1 MSDSALLDLVNTVA
15 DGGPSYTAVPADKVA
30 EIGSES
36 FLPGWRVE
44 TIPTASATLQQIVK
58 TFKFEDFRH
67 ALDFAGDLADDCD
80 AAAHHPAEIDIAYN
94 KVAVALSTYDCGCIS
109 NKDVSLASVV
119 DATAKALKGT
129 EYKDLAQLDEEI
141 AMLEADIEFESLDEA
156 PEAAFEIEF
165 ADC

>member
-1 MSDSALLDLVNTVA
+1 MSSDALVDLVNSVA
-15 DGGPSYTAVPADKVA
+15 DGGPTFTALSSGQVA
-30 EIGSES
+30 EIGSS
-36 FLPGWRVE
+36 TLPGWRVE
-44 TIPTASATLQQIVK
+44 TISNGSTSLQQIVK

-80 AAAHHPAEIDIAYN
+80 AAKHHPVEIDIAYN

-119 DATAKALKGT
+119 DSTAQALNGT
-129 EYKDLAQLDEEI
+129 EYKDIAQLDEEISI
-141 AMLEADIEFESLDEA
+141 AMLEADIEPGRG